1 MKTYPIL
8 SDKGDFL
15 GFEINNTFIRSSTI
29 IKLLQKNLNIQ
40 DIQKQKFFD
49 SSEVRINFIYKN
61 QDYIVWEPFG
71 DNSRYWIGL
80 LENEKLENNFE
91 DLKDIEIVFK
101 KYKLFY
107 FL

>member
-1 MKTYPIL
+1 MKTYPVL

-15 GFEINNTFIRSSTI
+15 GFEIDNTLIRVSTI
-29 IKLLQKNLNIQ
+29 VKLLQKNLKIQ
-40 DIQKQKFFD
+40 NIQKQKFFD

-61 QDYIVWEPFG
+61 KDYIVWEPFG

-80 LENEKLENNFE
+80 VDGEKLENNLE
-91 DLKDIEIVFK
+91 DLKDIEKVFK
-101 KYKLFY
+101 KHKLFY

>member
-15 GFEINNTFIRSSTI
+15 GFEIDNTFIRSSTI
-29 IKLLQKNLNIQ
+29 IKLLQKNLNLQ

-49 SSEVRINFIYKN
+49 SSEVRISFIYKN
-61 QDYIVWEPFG
+61 QNYIVWEPFG

-80 LENEKLENNFE
+80 LNEGDSENNFK
-91 DLKDIEIVFK
+91 DIKDIERVFIK
-101 KYKLFY
+101 HKLFY